1 MISIPSRSTVNDEL
15 VVIALQFLEESVR
28 INGVQA
34 LNEKLEQSEFKSAED
49 ALAVLGGLAVDIN
62 MDQKFLFDNSE
73 PLRIAIHLE
82 GGIVQDVLPS
92 KQVPMQVAVYDYDVG
107 DDEDDAVS
115 IFNEAGARSSVVVS
129 RHTPSYLHAIDI
141 NDLFVGVDKQ
151 VNVPPR
157 VDHSSGVKEDFYKVV
172 VLSTAHLT
180 EGDKDAMELGNH
192 DNSQMIMK
200 RDTGFFV
207 KLYDEVESNYC
218 GFMSESLLKIIR
230 WAHHERFSMI
240 EFDSDAREL
249 SQFETFDW

>member
-1 MISIPSRSTVNDEL
+1 MIKISSRSTVNDEL
-15 VVIALQFLEESVR
+15 VVIALQLLEESVR
-28 INGVQA
+28 TNGVQV
-34 LNEKLEQSEFKSAED
+34 LNDKLEQSRFNSAEE

-73 PLRIAIHLE
+73 PLRIAIHIE
-82 GGIVQDVLPS
+82 GGVVEDILPS

-107 DDEDDAVS
+107 DDEDEAVS
-115 IFNEAGARSSVVVS
+115 VFDEDGARRSVLVANHV
-129 RHTPSYLHAIDI
+129 PSYLHAIDI

-151 VNVPPR
+151 VNVLSR
-157 VDHSSGVKEDFYKVV
+157 ADHSRCVVEDFYKVV

-180 EGDKDAMELGNH
+180 ESDKDAMELGDH
-192 DNSQMIMK
+192 ENSQMIMK

-207 KLYDEVESNYC
+207 KLYDELESNYC